1 MASPIGTARMP
12 THGILAA
19 ERKARHYRLPGGN
32 APELRGGL
40 DNRADRQ
47 IRRPRGYRR
56 DFEKARILA
65 SHVAG
70 VSTRINRTGRGDDP
84 TFSVRVVACPM
95 LGEAILRTRKRVR
108 PESGKP
114 TPCRWSR

>member
-1 MASPIGTARMP
+1 VLPERLGLDEPSYA
-12 THGILAA
+12 
-19 ERKARHYRLPGGN
+19 RKAWSEHSRSPLSLLLNRLSIVY
-32 APELRGGL
+32 ARSRL
-40 DNRADRQ
+40 
-47 IRRPRGYRR
+47 GYRR
-56 DFEKARILA
+56 DFEKALILA